1 MAWNGFFAMKELSKM
16 IFVDFIL
23 FNQIGHEKFSFWS
36 SLKEVKEQSEAVFVD
51 NTFAN
56 VQCDVESL
64 ALFFLY
70 TCVTMYFSIK
80 TCTYFA
86 YMCSKL

>member
-1 MAWNGFFAMKELSKM
+1 MKELSKM
-16 IFVDFIL
+16 IFGDFIL
-23 FNQIGHEKFSFWS
+23 FNQIGHEKLSFLS

-56 VQCDVESL
+56 VQFDVESL

-70 TCVTMYFSIK
+70 TCVTMYISIK
-80 TCTYFA
+80 TSTYICLHVLKIVMF
-86 YMCSKL
+86 M